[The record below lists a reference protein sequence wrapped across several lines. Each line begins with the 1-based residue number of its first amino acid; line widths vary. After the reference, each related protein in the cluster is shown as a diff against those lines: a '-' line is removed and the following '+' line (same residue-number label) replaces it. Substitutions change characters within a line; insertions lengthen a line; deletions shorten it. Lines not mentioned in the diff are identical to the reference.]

1 MSAPRERW
9 LDRDAG
15 PVVRPYAMT
24 KGRTVPASGSF
35 VGLID
40 VVLAV
45 GDPTAQ
51 VAQGVPADA
60 RLGREHRRLLSGCR
74 QPITVVD
81 LASDVDLPV
90 GVVRVLLS
98 DLSQYG
104 MVRVVAASDGPAKNE
119 RLLKDVLDA
128 LQAF

>member
-1 MSAPRERW
+1 VSVPKERW

-15 PVVRPYAMT
+15 PVVRPYAVT
-24 KGRTVPASGSF
+24 KGRTMPASGSF

-40 VVLAV
+40 VVLAT
-45 GDPTAQ
+45 GDP
-51 VAQGVPADA
+51 VPPSDA
-60 RLGREHRRLLSGCR
+60 RLGREHQRLLSRCR

-90 GVVRVLLS
+90 GVVRVLVS
-98 DLSQYG
+98 DLSQHG
-104 MVRVVAASDGPAKNE
+104 MLRVVAAADGPANHE
-119 RLLKDVLDA
+119 RLLKDVLDE

>member
-1 MSAPRERW
+1 MSAPKERW

-15 PVVRPYAMT
+15 PVVRPYAVT

-40 VVLAV
+40 VVMAV
-45 GDPTAQ
+45 GDRLAS
-51 VAQGVPADA
+51 DA
-60 RLGREHRRLLSGCR
+60 RLGREHRRILSRCR
-74 QPITVVD
+74 QPITAVD

-104 MVRVVAASDGPAKNE
+104 MLRVVATSPEPVKSE
-119 RLLKDVLDA
+119 RLLRDVLDA
-128 LQAF
+128 LQEL

>member
-1 MSAPRERW
+1 MSAPKDRW

-24 KGRTVPASGSF
+24 KGRTMPASGSF

-40 VVLAV
+40 VVVAV
-45 GDPTAQ
+45 GDLL
-51 VAQGVPADA
+51 VPADA
-60 RLGREHRRLLSGCR
+60 HLGRAHRRILRHCR

-81 LASDVDLPV
+81 LASTVDLPV

-104 MVRVVAASDGPAKNE
+104 MLRVIATSNAMASNE
-119 RLLKDVLDA
+119 RLLRDVLDV
-128 LQAF
+128 LQSL

>member
-1 MSAPRERW
+1 VSAPRERW

-15 PVVRPYAMT
+15 PVVRPYAVT
-24 KGRTVPASGSF
+24 KGRTMPASGSL

-40 VVLAV
+40 VVIAA
-45 GDPTAQ
+45 GDRMA
-51 VAQGVPADA
+51 AADA
-60 RLGREHRRLLSGCR
+60 RLGREHQRLLSRCR

-81 LASDVDLPV
+81 LASDADLPV
-90 GVVRVLLS
+90 GVVRVLVS

-104 MVRVVAASDGPAKNE
+104 MLRVVATSDGPANNE
-119 RLLKDVLDA
+119 RLLRDVLDA

>member
-1 MSAPRERW
+1 MSAPKERW

-15 PVVRPYAMT
+15 PVVRPYAVT
-24 KGRTVPASGSF
+24 KGRTMPASGSF

-40 VVLAV
+40 MVLAV
-45 GDPTAQ
+45 GDPIA
-51 VAQGVPADA
+51 PSDA
-60 RLGREHRRLLSGCR
+60 RLGREHRRLLSRCR

-90 GVVRVLLS
+90 GVVRVLVS

-104 MVRVVAASDGPAKNE
+104 MLRVVAASDGSAANHE

>member
-1 MSAPRERW
+1 MSAPKDRW

-24 KGRTVPASGSF
+24 RGRTAPASGFF

-40 VVLAV
+40 VVVAV
-45 GDPTAQ
+45 AGAQ
-51 VAQGVPADA
+51 LPADA
-60 RLGREHRRLLSGCR
+60 RLHREHRLVLSRCR

-81 LASDVDLPV
+81 LASDIDLPV

-98 DLSQYG
+98 DLSQYRAL
-104 MVRVVAASDGPAKNE
+104 RVVATARGPVTNE
-119 RLLKDVLDA
+119 RLLRDVLDA
-128 LQAF
+128 LEAL